1 MFLGFILINLESSM
15 KLGMILLFLMLYF
28 IFLKVY
34 GRQLIPSYPEDDRE
48 SSQGY
53 EWRGEENGEH
63 SFFLFLSAM
72 VPGF

>member
-1 MFLGFILINLESSM
+1 M

-53 EWRGEENGEH
+53 E
-63 SFFLFLSAM
+63 
-72 VPGF
+72 